1 MTKSKANK
9 RKVILIFSVIILN
22 ILMVAGALIYHN
34 SLQGKRPFENLTAN
48 EVKSISLYSQNVT
61 QEIIYTFNDEECEE
75 IVKLLNGIA
84 IGKEDNQLYCGGFD
98 REFRLEKMDGT
109 IIEFGTNAN
118 FWLDGQRY
126 EVPENNVSLIK
137 LRSIH
142 SEYYQEYYVPYNTQ
156 N

>member
-1 MTKSKANK
+1 MTKSKSNK
-9 RKVILIFSVIILN
+9 RKLIFIFAVIILSVL
-22 ILMVAGALIYHN
+22 IIAGALIYHN
-34 SLQGKRPFENLTAN
+34 SLQGERPFENLTAE

-61 QEIIYTFNDEECEE
+61 QEIIYTFTEEECEE

-98 REFRLEKMDGT
+98 REFRLEKTDGT

-126 EVPENNVSLIK
+126 EVPDNNISLIE
-137 LRSIH
+137 LRKIH
-142 SEYYQEYYVPYNTQ
+142 TKYYREYYIPYNAQ

>member
-1 MTKSKANK
+1 MMKTKSNK
-9 RKVILIFSVIILN
+9 RKLILIFTVIILS
-22 ILMVAGALIYHN
+22 IFMIAGALIYHN
-34 SLQGKRPFENLTAN
+34 SLQGERPFEHLTAE
-48 EVKSISLYSQNVT
+48 EVKSISLYSQNAT
-61 QEIIYTFNDEECEE
+61 QEIIYTFTEEECEE

-98 REFRLEKMDGT
+98 REFRMEKTDGT

-126 EVPENNVSLIK
+126 EVPDNNISLIE
-137 LRSIH
+137 LRKIH
-142 SEYYQEYYVPYNTQ
+142 TDYYREYYIPYNAQ

>member
-1 MTKSKANK
+1 MMKTKSNK
-9 RKVILIFSVIILN
+9 RKLILIFTVIILS
-22 ILMVAGALIYHN
+22 IFMIAGALIYHN
-34 SLQGKRPFENLTAN
+34 FLQGERPFEHLTAE
-48 EVKSISLYSQNVT
+48 EVKSISLYSQNAT
-61 QEIIYTFNDEECEE
+61 QEIIYTFTEEECEE

-98 REFRLEKMDGT
+98 REFRMEKTDGT

-126 EVPENNVSLIK
+126 EVPDNNISLIE
-137 LRSIH
+137 LRKIH
-142 SEYYQEYYVPYNTQ
+142 TDYYREYYIPYNAQ